1 MERRYSWFLDSFQ
14 RGCSLFQETEAA
26 TLLAKYRKCQAELD
40 DAEDRAD
47 AAHSALLMRGKTP
60 KAGRSRAMTPAAARS
75 RMRSRARSPEPRDY
89 RDYESTDRYDILTN
103 QLYAFK
109 YPLLTIKLCAP
120 NEARDKGNLD

>member
-1 MERRYSWFLDSFQ
+1 MERSYRLSLNSFK
-14 RGCSLFQETEAA
+14 RTCSLFQETEAA

-89 RDYESTDRYDILTN
+89 RDYESTDRYDILTD
-103 QLYAFK
+103 QFYAIKLYAH
-109 YPLLTIKLCAP
+109 LLKLLCFCFAHI
-120 NEARDKGNLD
+120 